1 MTYYNGNPY
10 DSPTELA
17 PLDRFA
23 HDDCLPGS
31 EFTTVMLDDFTAGRT
46 DPVTGCRVYD
56 QVPHRHQREPWHWS
70 PVWGAP
76 EPCYVCGRPV
86 K

>member
-10 DSPTELA
+10 MPESETN

-23 HDDCLPGS
+23 HDGCLPES
-31 EFTTVMLDDFTAGRT
+31 EFELLPINGVPTVRM
-46 DPVTGCRVYD
+46 
-56 QVPHRHQREPWHWS
+56 QRAPWSWS

-76 EPCYVCGRPV
+76 EPCAYCGRPV